1 MRSHVGSIR
10 MLASNDYLW
19 NSQGERFTKAM
30 LEGRL
35 RLYENWWPEAVASVQ
50 TQRES
55 RAEGR
60 GI

>member
-1 MRSHVGSIR
+1 
-10 MLASNDYLW
+10 MLASSDYLW

-35 RLYENWWPEAVASVQ
+35 RLYENWRPEAVASVQ